1 MKDKVLLIDAYSI
14 ICRGFYALPLLSS
27 NGHHTNA
34 VLGFLNILART
45 IDEENPKYIAVAFD
59 EHAPTFRHN
68 LYKEYKGNRKS
79 MEPELKE
86 QVPYVKEILTSMNIK
101 MFSKAG
107 FEADDI
113 LGTLATKLSD
123 KKVEAVILSGDR
135 DMLQLATDNI
145 KIRHVKTVK
154 KDSSIVE
161 YYAKDVEKEL
171 GVTPDEFI
179 QMKALMGD
187 SSDNIKGI
195 SGCGKVTA
203 QDLIIKYKSIDNIYK
218 HLDEIKKAKL
228 VENLKNEKDDAYLYL
243 DLVTIKKDVPLDV
256 DINDL
261 EINDLYNKNAYE
273 VFKKYELKSLYKK
286 FPKSI
291 TGAKDDGKTKK
302 EDTKKNNN
310 LENLDLDDFN
320 DDLFP
325 DDIFTDDVHD
335 DNDENIAYDLKKR
348 MSFMDKDNSFDVK
361 FKLKHKMDDL
371 KVMSYIND
379 PLKKNY
385 DDIYKADQK
394 ELFDSLK
401 KSLEKKKLINIYEDI
416 DLPLVPILYNMEKIG
431 VKVDTDELN
440 KYDKKL
446 DKEIDIL
453 VKDIYKFAGKE
464 FNINS
469 PKQLGE
475 VLFTDLKLDYDR
487 KPNEKQSTGI
497 EVLEKLKGTHDIIEP
512 IIKYRTISKLSGTYA
527 KAIPKYIIEDRIH
540 TNFNQTET
548 ATGRLSSDNPNLQN
562 IPIRTE
568 LGREFRKIFVP
579 RDGYV
584 FIDADYSQIELRIL
598 AILSGDEKLI
608 SAYENALDVHSATA
622 SEVFNV
628 PIDKVTPDLRRK
640 AKAVNFGLIY
650 GMSSYGL
657 GEDLNIDSK
666 EAKIYMDKYFDTYK
680 RVKEYLNQVVED
692 AKVNFFVR
700 TYYGR
705 IRPLPEFKYGRPMEK
720 AFAKRAAMNSP
731 IQGTAADIMKMAMIN
746 IDKLLDKNKL
756 ESRMVLQ
763 VHDEVLIEAKKSE
776 ANKVKEILKE
786 AMTDSFNFP
795 VKLAIDIKEGKD
807 FNECH

>member
-1 MKDKVLLIDAYSI
+1 MKEKVLLIDAYSI

-34 VLGFLNILART
+34 VLGFLNILTRT

-59 EHAPTFRHN
+59 ESKPTFRHEM
-68 LYKEYKGNRKS
+68 YKEYKGNRKT

-86 QVPYVKEILTSMNIK
+86 QVPYVQEILTSMGIK

-107 FEADDI
+107 YEADDI
-113 LGTLATKLSD
+113 LGTLATKLSNN
-123 KKVEAVILSGDR
+123 KVEAVILSGDR
-135 DMLQLATDNI
+135 DMLQLATNDI

-187 SSDNIKGI
+187 NSDNIKGI

-203 QDLIIKYKSIDNIYK
+203 QDLIVKYKSIDNIYK
-218 HLDEIKKAKL
+218 HLDEIKKGKL
-228 VENLKNEKDDAYLYL
+228 VENLKNEKEDAYLYL
-243 DLVTIKKDVPLDV
+243 KLVTIKKDVPIDCSLEE
-256 DINDL
+256 L
-261 EINDLYNKNAYE
+261 EINNLFNDEAFK
-273 VFKKYELKSLYKK
+273 VFEKYELRSLYKK
-286 FPKSI
+286 FGKGASSSKKSNDKK
-291 TGAKDDGKTKK
+291 KDIKDI
-302 EDTKKNNN
+302 DF
-310 LENLDLDDFN
+310 DDFN
-320 DDLFP
+320 DDIN
-325 DDIFTDDVHD
+325 DDLFTDVVNE
-335 DNDENIAYDLKKR
+335 DNDENISYDLKKR
-348 MSFMDKDNSFDVK
+348 MRDMDNDNVYDKK
-361 FKLKHKMDDL
+361 FILDKKIDDL
-371 KVMSYIND
+371 KIMSYIND

-385 DDIYKADQK
+385 DDIYRINQK
-394 ELFDSLK
+394 ELYEKLK
-401 KSLEKKKLINIYEDI
+401 TSLEKKNLINVYNDI
-416 DLPLVPILYNMEKIG
+416 DLPLVPTLYNMEKIG
-431 VKVDTDELN
+431 IKVDTEVLN

-446 DKEIDIL
+446 DKEIDTL
-453 VKDIYKFAGKE
+453 VSDIYKLAGKE

-475 VLFTDLKLDYDR
+475 VLFNDLKLDYER
-487 KPNEKQSTGI
+487 KPSEKQSTGI
-497 EVLEKLKGTHDIIEP
+497 EVLEKLKDSHDIIDP
-512 IIKYRTISKLSGTYA
+512 IIKYRTISKLSSTYA
-527 KAIPKYIIEDRIH
+527 KAIPKYIVKDRIH

-568 LGREFRKIFVP
+568 LGREFRKVFVP

-584 FIDADYSQIELRIL
+584 FVDADYSQIELRIL
-598 AILSGDEKLI
+598 AILSKDEKLI

-622 SEVFNV
+622 AEVFNV

-657 GEDLNIDSK
+657 GEDLHIDTK
-666 EAKIYMDKYFDTYK
+666 EAKVYMDKYFSTYK
-680 RVKEYLNQVVED
+680 RVKEYLDQVVEE
-692 AKVNFFVR
+692 AKEKYYVR

-705 IRPLPEFKYGRPMEK
+705 IRPLPEFKNGRPMEK

-731 IQGTAADIMKMAMIN
+731 IQGTAADIMKMAMVN
-746 IDKLLDKNKL
+746 TDKLLTKNKL
-756 ESRMVLQ
+756 DSRMILQ

-776 ANKVKEILKE
+776 VSKVKEILKE
-786 AMTDSFNFP
+786 AMTDSFDFP
-795 VKLAIDIKEGKD
+795 VKLSIDIKEGKD

>member
-34 VLGFLNILART
+34 VLGFLNILAKT
-45 IDEENPKYIAVAFD
+45 IDEEKPKYIAVAFD
-59 EHAPTFRHN
+59 EHAPTFRHK
-68 LYKEYKGNRKS
+68 LYKEYKGNRKG
-79 MEPELKE
+79 MEPELTE

-113 LGTLATKLSD
+113 LGTLATKLSN

-135 DMLQLATDNI
+135 DMLQLATDDI

-154 KDSSIVE
+154 KDSNIVE

-187 SSDNIKGI
+187 SSDNIKGV

-203 QDLIIKYKSIDNIYK
+203 QDLIVKYKSLDNIYK
-218 HLDEIKKAKL
+218 NIDEIKKAKL
-228 VENLKNEKDDAYLYL
+228 VENLKNEKEDAYLYL
-243 DLVTIKKDVPLDV
+243 DLVTIRKDVPIDV

-261 EINDLYNKNAYE
+261 VIEDLYNKDAYE

-291 TGAKDDGKTKK
+291 TGAKTDEKSYESNNKK
-302 EDTKKNNN
+302 SN
-310 LENLDLDDFN
+310 LSDLDLDDFN
-320 DDLFP
+320 DDLFS
-325 DDIFTDDVHD
+325 DDIFEENVHD
-335 DNDENIAYDLKKR
+335 DNDKNIAYDLKKR
-348 MSFMDKDNSFDVK
+348 IRIMDSDNSYDSK
-361 FKLKHKMDDL
+361 YKLSHKMDDL

-385 DDIYKADQK
+385 DDIYKVDQK
-394 ELFDSLK
+394 ELFDKLK

-416 DLPLVPILYNMEKIG
+416 DLPLVEVLYNMEKIG
-431 VKVDTDELN
+431 VKVDTEVLE

-446 DKEIDIL
+446 DKEIDVL
-453 VKDIYKFAGKE
+453 VKDIYKLAGKE

-497 EVLEKLKGTHDIIEP
+497 EVLEKLKDSHDIIEP
-512 IIKYRTISKLSGTYA
+512 IIKYRTISKLSSTYA
-527 KAIPKYIIEDRIH
+527 KAIPKYIIKDRIH

-584 FIDADYSQIELRIL
+584 FVDADYSQIELRIL

-608 SAYENALDVHSATA
+608 SAYETALDVHSATA

-657 GEDLNIDSK
+657 GEDLNIDPK
-666 EAKIYMDKYFDTYK
+666 EAKVYMDKYFATYK

-692 AKVNFFVR
+692 AKVNCYVR

-705 IRPLPEFKYGRPMEK
+705 IRPLPEFKNGRPMEK

-776 ANKVKEILKE
+776 VDKVKSILKE
-786 AMTDSFNFP
+786 AMTDSFDFP